1 MSLSLASARRRSHL
15 HSSESRTMYSKY
27 AVTEAHWVPIPY
39 GIYQWDSHKR
49 RIPPCELWALLR
61 ATHRTVQATWC
72 DCLSSWSRVSVVCS
86 RASAILSCLY
96 RIRYVLVIQMAFGI
110 KFRIAY
116 GVCTYCTCIALPRYT
131 HRSFF
136 DTSHLYRTGD
146 ATSRKGTEGV
156 ARTWSE
162 I

>member
-49 RIPPCELWALLR
+49 RIPPCELWALLS
-61 ATHRTVQATWC
+61 ATHRTVHATWC
-72 DCLSSWSRVSVVCS
+72 DCLSSWGRVSVVCS
-86 RASAILSCLY
+86 RASAIFFCLY
-96 RIRYVLVIQMAFGI
+96 RIRYVLVIRMAFGI
-110 KFRIAY
+110 KF
-116 GVCTYCTCIALPRYT
+116 CIAPPRYT

-136 DTSHLYRTGD
+136 DAPHLYHTGD
-146 ATSRKGTEGV
+146 ATSCKGREGV